1 MDVVDTSKSTTV
13 SDLFGETSVESDTS
27 LIGDAIKEDALFSSL
42 LVSLQGD
49 LAVKESNLYN
59 LKRLLDRDE
68 VKKRLTASNGQ
79 FLLSNDSEILKDAST
94 SDRFYKLYFL
104 ENSAELTG
112 GVVDEARADLGSL
125 GGSSIGQPVVSLT
138 MSSDGSRSWARITGS
153 NIGERIA
160 IVLDDKV
167 HMAPSIREKI
177 PGGRTQIEGFAN
189 IEEAK
194 DIAIILRAGALPTP
208 VEVIEEIVIGPSLGL
223 DSISQGT
230 RAVLI
235 GLVFVLIFM
244 LVYYKLGGFNC
255 QHCTYL
261 EYFIS
266 PCCIS
271 FIAGNP
277 DPTWNSWLNFNSW
290 NVY

>member
-1 MDVVDTSKSTTV
+1 M
-13 SDLFGETSVESDTS
+13 VE
-27 LIGDAIKEDALFSSL
+27 
-42 LVSLQGD
+42 
-49 LAVKESNLYN
+49 
-59 LKRLLDRDE
+59 
-68 VKKRLTASNGQ
+68 
-79 FLLSNDSEILKDAST
+79 
-94 SDRFYKLYFL
+94 
-104 ENSAELTG
+104 
-112 GVVDEARADLGSL
+112 EARADLGSL

-138 MSSDGSRSWARITGS
+138 MNSDGSRSWARITGS

-177 PGGRTQIEGFAN
+177 PGKRTQIEGFAN

-230 RAVLI
+230 KAVLI

-244 LVYYKLGGFNC
+244 IVYYKFGGLIANIALIWNILLVLAVLALPL
-255 QHCTYL
+255 QATL
-261 EYFIS
+261 TL
-266 PCCIS
+266 PG
-271 FIAGNP
+271 IAGLILTVGMSI
-277 DPTWNSWLNFNSW
+277 DA
-290 NVY
+290 NVIIFERIREELRKRKNT